1 MNHLRKGRCP
11 KMNRKQFVLTL
22 LVAVISGFLGG
33 ALSVWFL
40 MPSSVLA
47 QDEPQKVIEAQGFRV
62 VDEDGN
68 TLAILDGLFGGS
80 LRLTGGD
87 GEVEI
92 NSSTSSFIPD
102 ESVLPRLVLQPNRIH
117 LRNEEG
123 TRDIQLDRDGV
134 ITAKGFVLKDSEGR
148 RRAEL
153 GPSLSEHPV
162 LWFYDEEGKQG
173 TVVGSDSISFH
184 EGQGRSRGFLNG
196 SGASFSDTDGK
207 MLRLGTSFLY
217 ISEDNGSFITIA
229 GGDTPRIEIIDEE
242 GFQAILGSTSTVET
256 RTGRTNQ
263 TSAASLIL
271 FGKDGKAIWSAP

>member
-1 MNHLRKGRCP
+1 
-11 KMNRKQFVLTL
+11 
-22 LVAVISGFLGG
+22 
-33 ALSVWFL
+33 
-40 MPSSVLA
+40 MPQGVLA
-47 QDEPQKVIEAQGFRV
+47 QDEPQKVIEAQEFRV
-62 VDEDGN
+62 VDENGN
-68 TLAILDGLFGGS
+68 TLAILDGLLGGS

-123 TRDIQLDRDGV
+123 TRDVQIDRDGV

-162 LWFYDEEGKQG
+162 LWFYDEEGRKG
-173 TVVGSDSISFH
+173 TTVGWASISFYD
-184 EGQGRSRGFLNG
+184 GQDVTNRGG
-196 SGASFSDTDGK
+196 YVSSSGARFVDTDGRE
-207 MLRLGTSFLY
+207 LRLSPWNFTM
-217 ISEDNGSFITIA
+217 SERGDGILAGEDRVRIT
-229 GGDTPRIEIIDEE
+229 GGDSPRIKIIDEE
-242 GFQAILGSTSTVET
+242 GFQAILGSTGTVET

-263 TSAASLIL
+263 TSAASLIM
-271 FGKDGKAIWSAP
+271 FGKDGTAIWSAP

>member
-1 MNHLRKGRCP
+1 MSH
-11 KMNRKQFVLTL
+11 KQLFLTL
-22 LVAVISGFLGG
+22 SVAVISGVFGGTLG
-33 ALSVWFL
+33 VWFL
-40 MPSSVLA
+40 MPQSVLA
-47 QDEPQKVIEAQGFRV
+47 QDEPQKVIEAQEFRV

-148 RRAEL
+148 RRANLGMDIFGPGLSLYDTEGNIKTEVEPGL
-153 GPSLSEHPV
+153 IVLAEDLLSKGPSLR
-162 LWFYDEEGKQG
+162 L
-173 TVVGSDSISFH
+173 SISSLMISPDDARASLFI
-184 EGQGRSRGFLNG
+184 EG
-196 SGASFSDTDGK
+196 GARPK
-207 MLRLGTSFLY
+207 
-217 ISEDNGSFITIA
+217 IQIT
-229 GGDTPRIEIIDEE
+229 DEE
-242 GFQAILGSTSTVET
+242 GFQAVLGSTGTVET

-271 FGKDGKAIWSAP
+271 FDKDSKVIWSAP